1 MKVITILLLLL
12 TSVSLVG
19 CAEQIKGNDTS
30 SCVTI
35 INEGGDAQMQYMSK
49 IAKIQIADSISGA
62 YQQEMLI
69 DVDDSLVD
77 EFIIVNESVFADDS
91 NVSRTPM
98 YDLKLYDETGNLLSV
113 WTVDVFKTIT
123 TSDGLKINRKNN
135 EKLDIF
141 LSKLENQ
148 YSLQQQ
154 DLFKRVPGENYY
166 IMLEN
171 ASSVY
176 FNSQERSQFDGDNR
190 KIRYALSTDAINA
203 LKDNW
208 RSIDISVFKSED
220 YSLKYTINV
229 YDTNGISIC
238 AIHIDNQNR
247 IYTSYGYELTGNF
260 ISEWLEAIMKEALSQ

>member
-1 MKVITILLLLL
+1 MKVITLLLLLL

-19 CAEQIKGNDTS
+19 CAEQFKENDTS
-30 SCVTI
+30 SCVEI
-35 INEGGDAQMQYMSK
+35 INEWGDAQMQYMSK
-49 IAKIQIADSISGA
+49 IAKIQISDSISGA
-62 YQQEMLI
+62 YQQEILI

-77 EFIIVNESVFADDS
+77 EFIIVNESVFADDNS
-91 NVSRTPM
+91 VSRTPM

-123 TSDGLKINRKNN
+123 TSDGLKINRKDN
-135 EKLDIF
+135 EKLDAF
-141 LSKLENQ
+141 LSKIEDQ

-154 DLFKRVPGENYY
+154 DLFNRVPGENYY

-176 FNSQERSQFDGDNR
+176 FNSQERSQFDGDNK
-190 KIRYALSTDAINA
+190 KIRYALSTDAINE

-229 YDTNGISIC
+229 YDANGISIC

-247 IYTSYGYELTGNF
+247 IYTSYGYELTGHF
-260 ISEWLEAIMKEALSQ
+260 ISEWLESIMKEALNQ